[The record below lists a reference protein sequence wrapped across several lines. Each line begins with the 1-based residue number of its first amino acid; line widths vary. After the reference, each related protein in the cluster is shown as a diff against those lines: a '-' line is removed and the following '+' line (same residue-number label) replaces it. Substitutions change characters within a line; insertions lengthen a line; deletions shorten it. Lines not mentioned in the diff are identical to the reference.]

1 MSGQLQGASGNG
13 EATLE
18 QIPEPS
24 TAFIRDAVCQTSC
37 SITFQSIKPCTSL
50 VIASTREHLSICHV
64 SQESQGR
71 LNQGVVID
79 AAMRPAILVIRL
91 SIICW

>member
-24 TAFIRDAVCQTSC
+24 TALFLYAGCWTSC
-37 SITFQSIKPCTSL
+37 SRASQSIRPCSRL
-50 VIASTREHLSICHV
+50 AIESTREHLSICHV
-64 SQESQGR
+64 SQES
-71 LNQGVVID
+71 GVLIHAV
-79 AAMRPAILVIRL
+79 MRPGSLGIPL
-91 SIICW
+91 SVVYW